1 MTGDYGPVIAGVDEA
16 GRGPLAGP
24 VVAAAV
30 ILPHSIDLRGL
41 ADSKTL
47 TSRHRET
54 LERKIR
60 QVSCDWSI
68 GASSPGEIDRLNIH
82 QATLLAMRRA
92 ILGLK
97 WVPDYVLIDG
107 RFYPRVPYPGKAIVR
122 GDQSQ
127 PVISAASILAKVFR
141 DRYMRALDAQ
151 FTGYEFFRHKGYPTK
166 THLEAL
172 QVLGPCPEHRQSFKP
187 VSAVSK
193 KKSAVIFKES
203 AAQ

>member
-1 MTGDYGPVIAGVDEA
+1 MTRAYGPVIAGVDEA

-30 ILPHSIDLRGL
+30 ILPHSVDLSGL
-41 ADSKTL
+41 ADSKAL
-47 TSRHRET
+47 TQKRREAI
-54 LERKIR
+54 EPKIR
-60 QVSCDWSI
+60 ELSWDWSI

-97 WVPDYVLIDG
+97 RVPDYVLVDG
-107 RFYPRVPYPGKAIVR
+107 CFYPRVPYPGEAIVR

-141 DRYMRALDAQ
+141 DRYMRGLDARI
-151 FTGYEFFRHKGYPTK
+151 TGYGFSRHKGYPTK
-166 THLEAL
+166 AHLEAL
-172 QVLGPCPEHRQSFKP
+172 QVLGPCREHRQSFKP
-187 VSAVSK
+187 VLAVS
-193 KKSAVIFKES
+193 
-203 AAQ
+203 

>member
-1 MTGDYGPVIAGVDEA
+1 MTGAYGPVIAGVDEA

-30 ILPHSIDLRGL
+30 ILPHSVDLIGL
-41 ADSKTL
+41 ADSKAL
-47 TSRHRET
+47 TQKRREAI
-54 LERKIR
+54 EPKIR
-60 QVSCDWSI
+60 ELSWDWSI

-97 WVPDYVLIDG
+97 RVPDYVLVDG
-107 RFYPRVPYPGKAIVR
+107 CFYPRVPYPGEAIVR

-141 DRYMRALDAQ
+141 DRYMRGLDARI
-151 FTGYEFFRHKGYPTK
+151 TGYGFSRHKGYPTK
-166 THLEAL
+166 AHLEAL
-172 QVLGPCPEHRQSFKP
+172 QVLGPCREHRQSFKP
-187 VSAVSK
+187 VLAVS
-193 KKSAVIFKES
+193 
-203 AAQ
+203 

>member
-1 MTGDYGPVIAGVDEA
+1 MTRAYGPVIAGVDEA

-30 ILPHSIDLRGL
+30 ILQQSVYLSGL

-47 TSRHRET
+47 SQKRREA
-54 LERKIR
+54 LDQKIR
-60 QVSCDWSI
+60 ELSWDWSI

-97 WVPDYVLIDG
+97 RVPDYVKVDG
-107 RFYPRVPYPGKAIVR
+107 LFYPRVPYPGKAIVR
-122 GDQSQ
+122 GDQSE
-127 PVISAASILAKVFR
+127 PAISAASILAKVSR
-141 DRYMRALDAQ
+141 DRYMKGLDAR
-151 FTGYEFFRHKGYPTK
+151 FTGYDFSRHKGYPTK
-166 THLEAL
+166 AHLEAL

-187 VSAVSK
+187 VLAVS
-193 KKSAVIFKES
+193 
-203 AAQ
+203 